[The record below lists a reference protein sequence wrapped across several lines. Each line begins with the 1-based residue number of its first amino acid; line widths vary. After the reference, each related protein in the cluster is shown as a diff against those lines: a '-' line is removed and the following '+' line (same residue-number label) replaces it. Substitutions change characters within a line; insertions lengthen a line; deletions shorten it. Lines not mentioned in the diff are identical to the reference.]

1 MASCATPALRPMMSS
16 PKAVFINGRFLS
28 QPITG
33 AQRYAR
39 EAVLALDSLMSEP
52 IIDPVEWEV
61 TLLSPPGTRTSLPL
75 KHIRQRLTGRFS
87 GHLWEQLDLP
97 LASRGGVLLNLCNTA
112 PLAKRLQVVT
122 LHDAAVLRAPQDF
135 TWAFRSWYRV
145 LWNGLARSRS
155 TLLTVSAFSRSELCI
170 CLGLS
175 ESRIRTVPESGEH
188 ILAVAPDPR
197 ILERHALRAKPY
209 VLAVSTANPRK
220 NFAAV
225 ARAIELVGD
234 AGFDFV
240 VAGGVDPRV
249 FSGAGVP
256 LPAFVKRVGYVT
268 DAELRALYEH
278 AACFVYPSLYEGFGL
293 PPLEAMACGCAVIV
307 SDAASLP
314 EICGDAA
321 IYCDPRSPEDIA
333 GKLAA
338 LMADGERR
346 RNSPNAGTGMPRN
359 SPGDAPR

>member
-1 MASCATPALRPMMSS
+1 M
-16 PKAVFINGRFLS
+16 
-28 QPITG
+28 
-33 AQRYAR
+33 
-39 EAVLALDSLMSEP
+39 
-52 IIDPVEWEV
+52 
-61 TLLSPPGTRTSLPL
+61 
-75 KHIRQRLTGRFS
+75 
-87 GHLWEQLDLP
+87 
-97 LASRGGVLLNLCNTA
+97 
-112 PLAKRLQVVT
+112 
-122 LHDAAVLRAPQDF
+122 
-135 TWAFRSWYRV
+135 
-145 LWNGLARSRS
+145 
-155 TLLTVSAFSRSELCI
+155 
-170 CLGLS
+170 
-175 ESRIRTVPESGEH
+175 PESGEH
-188 ILAVAPDPR
+188 ILAVESDPR

-209 VLAVSTANPRK
+209 VLAVGTTNPRK
-220 NFAAV
+220 KFGAV

-346 RNSPNAGTGMPRN
+346 RELAERGHRHAAQFSWRRTALRNWEEIVRLSETREGRSRRDPGARSRGNHERPRHQAGSLRATQLARGRRPRLAHCVLGRRAGPRAALQLYPQADLFAVIDFLPEEQRRFIGQRHARTTFIQRLPAREGAIAHICRSCRSRSNS
-359 SPGDAPR
+359 